1 MAYFD
6 AHLHIVPDDVFERAR
21 AKGVNTFFCNATSE
35 ADWQAVLDLSKRVL
49 GVYSCLGVHP
59 WYVGEVSELW
69 LNKLERLLQQNP
81 QAMIG
86 EIGLD
91 STRPNYLVQ
100 KEIFYQQLQLASQM
114 NRPVHIHCVKAWDD
128 LLAILGQFKDVHFLI
143 HRFSGDEVLV
153 QKLRFLNGYFSVVNN
168 NCLNVIPDNRVLVE
182 SDAPNGLKTPEKIP
196 DLVAALKLNPAYLE
210 QNLELFLGGR

>member
-6 AHLHIVPDDVFERAR
+6 AHLHVIPDDVFLRATAR
-21 AKGVNTFFCNATSE
+21 GVKTFFCNATSE
-35 ADWQAVLDLSKRVL
+35 DDWQQVLDLSKRVL

-59 WYVGEVSELW
+59 WYVIDAKENW
-69 LNKLERLLQQNP
+69 LNRLELLLSQNP
-81 QAMIG
+81 GAMIG

-91 STRPNYLVQ
+91 GTRPNYTLQ
-100 KEIFYQQLQLASQM
+100 KEVFYKQMALASQM

-128 LLAILGQFKDVHFLI
+128 LLEILGEFKDVHFLI

-153 QKLRFLNGYFSVVNN
+153 QKLRFLNGYFSVVNG
-168 NCLNVIPDNRVLVE
+168 NCLDVIPDNRVLVE
-182 SDAPNGLKTPEKIP
+182 SDAPNGLKTPELIP
-196 DLVAALKLNPAYLE
+196 ELVAELKLNPAYLE